1 MIDFRYHLVSL
12 VSVFLALA
20 VGIVL
25 GAGPLKEPIGESLQS
40 QVDALRADR
49 DDLRTQLDAA
59 NGNIEKQN
67 EFVTAA
73 APELIGD
80 TLNDAT
86 VTVISAP
93 DADPQQVEQVT
104 NRIQEAGG
112 TIASDVSFVD
122 DALSVTGAGEFMTT
136 LRELVPALPADDAT
150 ALRAA
155 LVIALTGQASML
167 SEGKDRDDAEAK
179 AGEIFNAFVDAG
191 RLRTDTD
198 HKTTDLFAIVDD
210 KNSQLAEETE
220 PSPEATGDMA
230 DRDAVTEFV
239 NALTAEATSVVVA
252 GDAAS
257 AANGLV
263 SVLRTEKSRASTV
276 DGLGLGA
283 GAIIAVRAIAAG
295 RAGTHGHFGFASDAE
310 SILPGRE

>member
-136 LRELVPALPADDAT
+136 LRDLVPALPADDAT

-198 HKTTDLFAIVDD
+198 HKTTDLFVIIDD